1 MRELSLKKMPR
12 LGSIHDTRPVAIT
25 ITEAV
30 HKAMA
35 IAATASSPAA
45 TEPTFLDA
53 APVKFGPDP
62 VFDGATGVI
71 GEPEATPDPEPD
83 PDPEPEFEPDPA
95 APVTMGPD
103 EAVPVTNPVAPATPL
118 VLPRGV
124 SSGAM
129 IINGLDCLTQQ
140 L

>member
-1 MRELSLKKMPR
+1 MRELSHKKMPR

-25 ITEAV
+25 ISEV
-30 HKAMA
+30 VYRAMA
-35 IAATASSPAA
+35 IPATASSPAA

-53 APVKFGPDP
+53 APVKLGPDP

-83 PDPEPEFEPDPA
+83 PDPDPDPEPELEPDPA
-95 APVTMGPD
+95 TPVAMGPD

-124 SSGAM
+124 S
-129 IINGLDCLTQQ
+129 
-140 L
+140 

>member
-1 MRELSLKKMPR
+1 MCELSLEKMPR

-25 ITEAV
+25 ISEVV
-30 HKAMA
+30 HRAMA
-35 IAATASSPAA
+35 IPATANSPAA

-71 GEPEATPDPEPD
+71 GEPEATPDPD
-83 PDPEPEFEPDPA
+83 PDPEPELEPDPA
-95 APVTMGPD
+95 TPVAMGPD

-124 SSGAM
+124 
-129 IINGLDCLTQQ
+129 N
-140 L
+140 